1 MNFRTDGA
9 AYQSRLPSDKMT
21 SAESAAFPELT
32 QHDLCGHRVYLNIR
46 NRILKMWID
55 DPKVQLTQEKAV
67 KDMES
72 PHNSRP
78 PLVRKVHTFLERHGF
93 INFGIFRRLKPFPT
107 KKIAKV
113 IVIGAG
119 ISGLIAAQQLQQ
131 FGFDVIVLE
140 ARDRVGGRIAT
151 FRKNSYIAD
160 LGAMVVYGI
169 YGNPLSILNRQTGME
184 MIPIKSTCPLHGSG
198 GKQVPKEKDEMVE
211 REFNRLLESTCYLSH
226 ELDINYAGNNPISLG
241 EALEWIIKMQ
251 EKYVKK
257 GQIDHLEQV
266 VTLQRKI
273 IKKTMDANIKLESI
287 KEQKRIYEEL
297 LANKLVKS
305 ADNEHEYIQNELGIR
320 NEQRLWASMF
330 KSYQKKLAKIE
341 EVKDSLRDL
350 ESNPPR

>member
-1 MNFRTDGA
+1 
-9 AYQSRLPSDKMT
+9 MT

-32 QHDLCGHRVYLNIR
+32 QHDLCGHLVYLNIR

-55 DPKVQLTQEKAV
+55 DPKVQLTAEKTV

-93 INFGIFRRLKPFPT
+93 INFGIFKRLKPLPT

-119 ISGLIAAQQLQQ
+119 ISGLISAQQLQQ

-151 FRKNSYIAD
+151 FRKNNYIAD

-169 YGNPLSILNRQTGME
+169 YGNPLSILSRQTGME

-251 EKYVKK
+251 EKYVKAK
-257 GQIDHLEQV
+257 QIEHLNHVLALQNKIMNKTEEA
-266 VTLQRKI
+266 TL
-273 IKKTMDANIKLESI
+273 KLEAI
-287 KEQKRIYEEL
+287 REQKRIYEEL
-297 LANKLVKS
+297 LATKPMKS
-305 ADNEHEYIQNELGIR
+305 AANEAEYVQNELDTR
-320 NEQRLWASMF
+320 DVQRLWGTMY
-330 KSYQKKLAKIE
+330 KSYQKKLARIKE
-341 EVKDSLRDL
+341 LEDSLRDL